1 MSRFQNGSLL
11 KIKRSNGEQVWA
23 FRWYENAGGSR
34 TYKKRI
40 VGTLAQ
46 LPLRRDAERAVS
58 ALRVNVNA
66 GVHAPQTVAELI
78 AHYRK
83 IELVPERKAASSI
96 YVNGNFLSLYVV
108 PRWGDVRL
116 EAVRT
121 VEVESWLSSL
131 PHAPGTKA
139 KIRNLMSALFN
150 HAIRHEWTL
159 TNPITQVRCSAKRL
173 RVPDV
178 LTPVEFRA
186 LLARLE
192 QRDRAMVLL
201 AGSTGLRRSE
211 MIALTWGDIAW
222 DHREITIRR
231 SRVRQWFGEPKTEAS
246 RKPVPLHAAVA
257 EELIRWRTVTPYPLE
272 MDFLFPSIRRNG
284 TQPLTPD
291 MLLKRIIRPAA
302 EDAGIKKRIGWH
314 TFRHSLATNLRAL
327 GVDVKV
333 AQELLRHANS
343 RITLDIYTQAISA
356 EKTLANGRA
365 TDLLLA
371 ETLSTLTAPSGL
383 EGKTVSC

>member
-1 MSRFQNGSLL
+1 MSRFQQGSLL
-11 KIKRSNGEQVWA
+11 KIKRKSGEQVWA
-23 FRWYENAGGSR
+23 FRWYENTGAKR

-40 VGTLAQ
+40 LGTVAKR
-46 LPLRRDAERAVS
+46 PHRRDAERAVS
-58 ALRVNVNA
+58 ALRINVNA
-66 GVHAPQTVAELI
+66 GVGSPQTVADLV
-78 AHYRK
+78 AHYK
-83 IELVPERKAASSI
+83 KTELVPERKAASSI
-96 YVNGNFLSLYVV
+96 YVNGNFLDLYVV
-108 PRWGDVRL
+108 PSWGDVRI

-131 PHAPGTKA
+131 PHAPTTRA

-150 HAIRHEWTL
+150 HAIRHEWML

-178 LTPVEFRA
+178 LTPAEFRA
-186 LLARLE
+186 LLSRLE

-211 MIALTWGDIAW
+211 MIALTWGDIAF
-222 DHREITIRR
+222 DRREITVRR
-231 SRVRQWFGEPKTEAS
+231 SRVRRWFGEPKTEAS
-246 RKPVPLHAAVA
+246 RKPVPLHASVA
-257 EELIRWRTVTPYPLE
+257 DELIRWRAVTPYPAE
-272 MDFLFPSIRRNG
+272 TDFLFPSTRLNG

-291 MLLKRIIRPAA
+291 MILKRVIRPAA
-302 EDAGIKKRIGWH
+302 EAAGIEKRIGWH
-314 TFRHSLATNLRAL
+314 TFRHSLATNLRSL

-343 RITLDIYTQAISA
+343 RITLDIYTQAVSS
-356 EKTLANGRA
+356 EKALANGRA

-371 ETLSTLTAPSGL
+371 GSLGTFTAPSG
-383 EGKTVSC
+383 VA

>member
-23 FRWYENAGGSR
+23 FRWYEDAGESR
-34 TYKKRI
+34 TYRKRI

-46 LPLRRDAERAVS
+46 LPARRDAERAVS
-58 ALRVNVNA
+58 ALRININA
-66 GVHAPQTVAELI
+66 GVHPPQTVAELVT
-78 AHYRK
+78 HYRK
-83 IELVPERKAASSI
+83 HELVPERKAASTI
-96 YVNGNFLSLYVV
+96 YVNGNFMGLYVV
-108 PRWGDVRL
+108 PKWGNVRL
-116 EAVRT
+116 EGVRT

-131 PHAPGTKA
+131 PHAPGTKS

-150 HAIRHEWTL
+150 HAIRHEWIL
-159 TNPITQVRCSAKRL
+159 SNPITQVRCSAKRL

-186 LLARLE
+186 LLSRLE
-192 QRDRAMVLL
+192 LRDRAMVLL

-211 MIALTWGDIAW
+211 LVALTWGDIAF
-222 DHREITIRR
+222 DRCQITVRR

-246 RKPVPLHAAVA
+246 GKPVPLHASVA
-257 EELIRWRTVTPYPLE
+257 EELLRWRSASRFRAET
-272 MDFLFPSIRRNG
+272 DFLFPSIRKNG
-284 TQPLTPD
+284 AQPLTPD

-302 EDAGIKKRIGWH
+302 EAAGIGKRIGWH
-314 TFRHSLATNLRAL
+314 TFRHSLATNLRWL

-343 RITLDIYTQAISA
+343 RITLDIYTQAVSS

-365 TDLLLA
+365 TELLLA
-371 ETLSTLTAPSGL
+371 GSFSTLTAPSVL
-383 EGKTVSC
+383 EGKTLSN

>member
-11 KIKRSNGEQVWA
+11 KIKRRNGEQVWA
-23 FRWYENAGGSR
+23 FRWYENTGAAR

-40 VGTLAQ
+40 IGTVAH
-46 LPLRRDAERAVS
+46 LPHRRDAERAVS
-58 ALRVNVNA
+58 SLRININA
-66 GVHAPQTVAELI
+66 GIHAPQTVADLV
-78 AHYRK
+78 AHYLK
-83 IELVPERKAASSI
+83 TELVPERKAASSI
-96 YVNGNFLSLYVV
+96 YVNAMFLRLYVI
-108 PRWGDVRL
+108 PKWGDVRL

-131 PHAPGTKA
+131 PHAPGTRA
-139 KIRNLMSALFN
+139 KIRNLMSALFS

-178 LTPVEFRA
+178 LTPAEFQG
-186 LLARLE
+186 LFSRLE

-211 MIALTWGDIAW
+211 LVALTWGDIAF
-222 DHREITIRR
+222 DRSEITVRR

-246 RKPVPLHAAVA
+246 RKPVPLYAPVA
-257 EELIRWRTVTPYPLE
+257 EELLRWRAVSPYSAE
-272 MDFLFPSIRRNG
+272 TDFLFPSIRKNG
-284 TQPLTPD
+284 KQPLTPD
-291 MLLKRIIRPAA
+291 MLLKRVIRPAA
-302 EDAGIKKRIGWH
+302 EAAGIKKRVGWH

-343 RITLDIYTQAISA
+343 RITLDIYTQAVSS
-356 EKTLANGRA
+356 EKALANGRA

-371 ETLSTLTAPSGL
+371 GTLSTLTAPSLL
-383 EGKTVSC
+383 EGETVSR

>member
-1 MSRFQNGSLL
+1 M
-11 KIKRSNGEQVWA
+11 KIKRRNGEQVWA
-23 FRWYENAGGSR
+23 FRWYENADGSR
-34 TYKKRI
+34 TYRKRI

-46 LPLRRDAERAVS
+46 LPGRRDAERAVS
-58 ALRVNVNA
+58 ALRINVNS
-66 GVHAPQTVAELI
+66 GVHAPQTVTEMV

-83 IELVPERKAASSI
+83 TELVPERKAASSI
-96 YVNGNFLSLYVV
+96 YVNGMFLNLYVV

-159 TNPITQVRCSAKRL
+159 ANPITLVRCSAERL

-178 LTPVEFRA
+178 LTPVELRA
-186 LLARLE
+186 LLSRLE

-211 MIALTWGDIAW
+211 LVALTWGDIAF
-222 DHREITIRR
+222 DRREITVRR
-231 SRVRQWFGEPKTEAS
+231 SRVCQWFGEPKTEAS
-246 RKPVPLHAAVA
+246 RKPVPLHASVA
-257 EELIRWRTVTPYPLE
+257 DELLRWRAISPFPAET
-272 MDFLFPSIRRNG
+272 DFLFPSIRKNG

-291 MLLKRIIRPAA
+291 MLLKGSFVPQLRRRASGSGSDGIPSGIRWQRIFAASGSMSRWRKSCFDMQTAGSRWISIRRLSLR
-302 EDAGIKKRIGWH
+302 KRRWR
-314 TFRHSLATNLRAL
+314 T
-327 GVDVKV
+327 V
-333 AQELLRHANS
+333 
-343 RITLDIYTQAISA
+343 
-356 EKTLANGRA
+356 GRPNCCCPK
-365 TDLLLA
+365 
-371 ETLSTLTAPSGL
+371 LSAPSQHPRFWKGRP
-383 EGKTVSC
+383 

>member
-11 KIKRSNGEQVWA
+11 KIKRRNGEQVWA
-23 FRWYENAGGSR
+23 FRWYESPGGSR
-34 TYKKRI
+34 TYRKRI
-40 VGTLAQ
+40 VGTVAQ
-46 LPLRRDAERAVS
+46 LPCRRDAERAVS
-58 ALRVNVNA
+58 SLRININA
-66 GVHAPQTVAELI
+66 GVQAPQTVAELV

-83 IELVPERKAASSI
+83 TELVPERKAASSI
-96 YVNGNFLSLYVV
+96 YVNGMFLSLYVV
-108 PRWGDVRL
+108 PRWGEIRL

-192 QRDRAMVLL
+192 QRDRAMILL

-211 MIALTWGDIAW
+211 LVALTWGDVDFERRA
-222 DHREITIRR
+222 ITIRR

-246 RKPVPLHAAVA
+246 RKPVPLHASVA
-257 EELIRWRTVTPYPLE
+257 EELLRWRAVSPYPAE
-272 MDFLFPSIRRNG
+272 ADFLFPSIRKKG
-284 TQPLTPD
+284 KQPVTPD
-291 MLLKRIIRPAA
+291 MILKRVIRPAA
-302 EDAGIKKRIGWH
+302 EAAGIGKRVGWH

-343 RITLDIYTQAISA
+343 RITLDIYTQAVSS
-356 EKTLANGRA
+356 EKALANGRA
-365 TDLLLA
+365 TELLLP

-383 EGKTVSC
+383 EGKTATC

>member
-11 KIKRSNGEQVWA
+11 KIKRRNGEQVWA
-23 FRWYENAGGSR
+23 FRWYEDAGGLR
-34 TYKKRI
+34 TYRKRI
-40 VGTLAQ
+40 VGTVAQ

-58 ALRVNVNA
+58 SLRININA
-66 GVHAPQTVAELI
+66 GVHAPQTVADLI
-78 AHYRK
+78 AHYQK
-83 IELVPERKAASSI
+83 TELVPERKAASSI
-96 YVNGNFLSLYVV
+96 YVNAIFLRLYVV
-108 PRWGDVRL
+108 PRWGDVRC

-121 VEVESWLSSL
+121 VDVESWLSSL
-131 PHAPGTKA
+131 PHAPATRA

-150 HAIRHEWTL
+150 HAIRYEWTL

-173 RVPDV
+173 RIPDV
-178 LTPVEFRA
+178 LTPAEFQA
-186 LLARLE
+186 LFSRLE

-211 MIALTWGDIAW
+211 LVALTWGDIAF
-222 DHREITIRR
+222 DRCEITVRR

-246 RKPVPLHAAVA
+246 RKPVPLYASVAA
-257 EELIRWRTVTPYPLE
+257 ELLRWRAATPYPAE
-272 MDFLFPSIRRNG
+272 TDFLFPSIRMNG

-291 MLLKRIIRPAA
+291 MLLKRMIRPAA
-302 EDAGIKKRIGWH
+302 EAAGIRKRVGWH

-343 RITLDIYTQAISA
+343 RITLDIYTQAVSS
-356 EKTLANGRA
+356 EKALANGRA
-365 TDLLLA
+365 TELLLPQ
-371 ETLSTLTAPSGL
+371 TLSTLTAPSGL
-383 EGKTVSC
+383 EGKVVSC

>member
-11 KIKRSNGEQVWA
+11 KIKRRNGEQVWA
-23 FRWYENAGGSR
+23 FRWYENTGATR
-34 TYKKRI
+34 TYRKRI
-40 VGTLAQ
+40 VGPVDQ
-46 LPLRRDAERAVS
+46 LPHRRDAERAVS
-58 ALRVNVNA
+58 ALRININA
-66 GVHAPQTVAELI
+66 GVQSPQTVADLV

-83 IELVPERKAASSI
+83 TELVPERKAASSI
-96 YVNGNFLSLYVV
+96 YVNGNFLNLYVV
-108 PRWGDVRL
+108 PHWGNVRL

-131 PHAPGTKA
+131 PHAPATRA

-150 HAIRHEWTL
+150 HAIRHEWML

-178 LTPVEFRA
+178 LTPAEFRA
-186 LLARLE
+186 LFARLE

-211 MIALTWGDIAW
+211 LVALTWGDIAW
-222 DHREITIRR
+222 ERKEITIRR

-246 RKPVPLHAAVA
+246 RKPVPLYASVA
-257 EELIRWRTVTPYPLE
+257 EELLRWRAVSPYPAE
-272 MDFLFPSIRRNG
+272 TDFLFPSIRKNG
-284 TQPLTPD
+284 SQPLTPD

-302 EDAGIKKRIGWH
+302 EAAGIKKRIGWH
-314 TFRHSLATNLRAL
+314 TFRHSLATNLRSL

-343 RITLDIYTQAISA
+343 RITLDIYTQAVSA

-383 EGKTVSC
+383 QGKTVSC